1 MAGEFSVDL
10 AGRVALVTG
19 AGEGVGEAV
28 ALALARAG
36 AAVYVNDINPARTD
50 AVIDAIRAA
59 GGRASGRSAD
69 ISNRFQV
76 AATIEHLRDEFG
88 GLHILVNA
96 AGVEKRAPLLTVDEY
111 DWRRVLEVNLN
122 AAFFCTQL
130 AGRVMAD
137 EGGGVI
143 VNVASTAGYALP
155 RPDSAPYVTSKA
167 ALIGFTRESARDL
180 AAKNVRVN
188 AVCPANIAPG
198 AEPVDPARVPQ
209 GRAGLPGE
217 VASVVLFLC
226 SAGASYITG
235 QAIVVDGGEHMA

>member
-1 MAGEFSVDL
+1 M
-10 AGRVALVTG
+10 
-19 AGEGVGEAV
+19 
-28 ALALARAG
+28 
-36 AAVYVNDINPARTD
+36 NDINPDRTD
-50 AVIDAIRAA
+50 RVVEALQALGTRAI
-59 GGRASGRSAD
+59 GWTAD

-76 AATIEHLRDEFG
+76 AAMIERLRDEFG
-88 GLHILVNA
+88 GLHIVVNA

-111 DWRRVLEVNLN
+111 DWRRVLEVNLTG
-122 AAFFCTQL
+122 AFFCTQL

-155 RPDSAPYVTSKA
+155 RADSAPYAASKA
-167 ALIGFTRESARDL
+167 ALIGLTRESARDL

-188 AVCPANIAPG
+188 AVCPANIG
-198 AEPVDPARVPQ
+198 TQAEPLDPIRVPQ
-209 GRAGLPGE
+209 GRAGLPDE
-217 VASVVLFLC
+217 VAGVILFLC